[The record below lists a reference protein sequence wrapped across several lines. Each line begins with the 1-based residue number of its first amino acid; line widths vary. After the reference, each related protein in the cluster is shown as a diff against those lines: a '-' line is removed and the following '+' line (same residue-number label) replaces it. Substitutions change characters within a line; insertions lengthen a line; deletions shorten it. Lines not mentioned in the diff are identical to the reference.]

1 MKKIKGLE
9 NVRIFRPGYA
19 IEYDYFEPTQL
30 NHNLE
35 TKIVKNLFFAGQING
50 TTGYEEAG
58 AQGIMAGI
66 NAHLKCHSPA
76 EQFILKRN
84 EAYIGVLIDDLVT
97 KGVDEPYRMFT
108 SRAEFRILLRQ
119 DNADIRL
126 TEKSHKLG
134 LASLERLNLLNEK
147 MNLISEIIE
156 FTKKFSVKQRFVNQL
171 LIEKGTAELK
181 QSVKLYDIILRP
193 QISIFD
199 LIEHITPFKTF
210 LERVPEGRKMEII
223 EGAEISIK
231 YEGYINRENLLAEK
245 LDKFESI
252 NIEDR
257 FKYSE
262 IKSISTEARQKLE
275 KINPKTIG
283 QAKRIS
289 GVSPSDINVLLILLG
304 R

>member
-1 MKKIKGLE
+1 
-9 NVRIFRPGYA
+9 
-19 IEYDYFEPTQL
+19 
-30 NHNLE
+30 
-35 TKIVKNLFFAGQING
+35 
-50 TTGYEEAG
+50 
-58 AQGIMAGI
+58 
-66 NAHLKCHSPA
+66 
-76 EQFILKRN
+76 
-84 EAYIGVLIDDLVT
+84 
-97 KGVDEPYRMFT
+97 
-108 SRAEFRILLRQ
+108 LRQ

-126 TEKSHKLG
+126 TEKSHNLG
-134 LASLERLNLLNEK
+134 LASLERVNLLQEK
-147 MNLISEIIE
+147 TKLISEIIE
-156 FTKKFSVKQRFVNQL
+156 FTKSFSVKQRFVNQL

-181 QSVKLYDIILRP
+181 QGVKLFDIILRP

-199 LIEHITPFKTF
+199 LIEYVTPFKTF
-210 LERVPEGRKMEII
+210 LERVPESRKIEII

-245 LDKFESI
+245 LDKFENI
-252 NIEDR
+252 NIENR